1 MDKYFTVEKIFED
14 KLTVK
19 GSKFI
24 AYLYPVKSKDEFKN
38 FLEKL
43 WKEHHRASH
52 ICYAY
57 QLDEKNFHYNDD
69 GEPSGTAGQRIYSA
83 LKIKNLLFVA
93 LFVVRYFGG
102 IKLGT
107 GPLAKAYFDASINV
121 LNKAEIVEKYFTK
134 NFDIKLSYNQFEKLK
149 KHLIEFSIDELKPI
163 YSDNVELKI
172 SVRESLV
179 KKFLSL
185 IKENNINIH
194 RLD

>member
-1 MDKYFTVEKIFED
+1 MER
-14 KLTVK
+14 
-19 GSKFI
+19 
-24 AYLYPVKSKDEFKN
+24 AYK
-38 FLEKL
+38 
-43 WKEHHRASH
+43 ASH

-93 LFVVRYFGG
+93 LFVVRNFGG